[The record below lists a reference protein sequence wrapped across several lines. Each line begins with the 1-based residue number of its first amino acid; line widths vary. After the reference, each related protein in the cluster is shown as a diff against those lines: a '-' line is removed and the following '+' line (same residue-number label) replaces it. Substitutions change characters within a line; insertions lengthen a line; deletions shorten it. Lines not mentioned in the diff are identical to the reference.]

1 MLAQQLPRLAPLLT
15 PDSVF
20 FAVVPVAFGLLND
33 PVAVVRERTFEVKA
47 GRADNVSRVGTN
59 QGSRFCMVQVLP
71 RQTQYYCRLSDLC
84 DIQ

>member
-1 MLAQQLPRLAPLLT
+1 MNTPPARPPQILQTTSPFNWRLREVLAQQLPRLAPLLT

-47 GRADNVSRVGTN
+47 GR
-59 QGSRFCMVQVLP
+59 
-71 RQTQYYCRLSDLC
+71 
-84 DIQ
+84 